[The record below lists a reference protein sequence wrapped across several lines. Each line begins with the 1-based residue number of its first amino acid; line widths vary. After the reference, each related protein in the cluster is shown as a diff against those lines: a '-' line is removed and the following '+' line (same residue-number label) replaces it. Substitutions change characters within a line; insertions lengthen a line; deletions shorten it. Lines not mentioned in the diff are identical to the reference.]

1 MGAINKR
8 RLGKEFEEM
17 ASAYLAE
24 KGYKIIETNFWCRTG
39 EIDLIAKDGK
49 YLVFIEVKYRKDS
62 GKGMPLEA
70 VDFRKMKNITRVSR
84 FYLYKNQIPEDYP
97 CRFDVVSIM
106 GKEITLIQNA
116 FDAYIG

>member
-1 MGAINKR
+1 MMNKR

-17 ASAYLAE
+17 ASAYLTK
-24 KGYKIIETNFWCRTG
+24 KGYRIVEANFWCRTG
-39 EIDLIAKDGK
+39 EIDLIAKDGN

-62 GKGMPLEA
+62 EKGTPLEA
-70 VDFRKMKNITRVSR
+70 VDFRKIKNITRVSR
-84 FYLYKNQIPEDYP
+84 YYLYKNQISEDQP